1 MKNKNGVKFISDKI
15 IELELLAKS
24 YADAMTEK
32 TTEIVNLET
41 QISNYRKMR
50 NEVVEKIETYKTVL
64 TDLEGTMPVVKPS
77 VTRPAK
83 SILGNA
89 NNVTNFVANNTV
101 TNTKNSSSK
110 QTEKV
115 FAVVCKDAD
124 EFIQY
129 CDNLKGTL
137 RFSPKVKNTI
147 AVQSDGKT
155 TFVKV
160 TSILDLNS
168 NSFDYMVVLPNAKYN
183 PEYSKIMIAIKM
195 HINGH

>member
-64 TDLEGTMPVVKPS
+64 TDLESTMPVTRPM

-89 NNVTNFVANNTV
+89 NNVPNFNAHYTA
-101 TNTKNSSSK
+101 TISK
-110 QTEKV
+110 STPIEKV
-115 FAVVCKDAD
+115 FAVICKDAD
-124 EFIQY
+124 EFVEY
-129 CDNLKGTL
+129 CDNLKTSL
-137 RFSPKVKNTI
+137 RFTPNVKNTI
-147 AVQSDGKT
+147 TIQSNGKQ
-155 TFVKV
+155 TFIKV
-160 TSILDLNS
+160 TSVLDLNS
-168 NSFDYMVVLPNAKYN
+168 NTFDYMVVLPNAKHN
-183 PEYSKIMIAIKM
+183 PEYAKIMIAIKT
-195 HINGH
+195 HLKPQIS